1 MRHRGTESA
10 ELKTKI
16 DFFPPCSLCLCGR
29 ISSSFAFVLRVLS
42 VFAVAFSCFGPKAD
56 DARTT
61 ERKLGMGGG
70 GVKKA
75 RNPNDETRIPSQC
88 FMTKCPNDTRIC

>member
-10 ELKTKI
+10 ELKAKI
-16 DFFPPCSLCLCGR
+16 SFFPLCSLCLCGR

-42 VFAVAFSCFGPKAD
+42 AFAVAFSCFGPKAD
-56 DARTT
+56 DARTS
-61 ERKLGMGGG
+61 ERKLGMVGG

-75 RNPNDETRIPSQC
+75 GNPNDDTRIPNQ
-88 FMTKCPNDTRIC
+88 